1 MTAPSTEWSRGGV
14 TSSSESGSAPA
25 AGLTCHSPVR
35 TEEGRGFPLP
45 LLLSHQPVIL
55 PMAIT
60 GGKVGQESEFHLLIT
75 TGLARNG
82 AISQC
87 FLQLSVGRRVSSSLD
102 SMGALRL

>member
-1 MTAPSTEWSRGGV
+1 
-14 TSSSESGSAPA
+14 
-25 AGLTCHSPVR
+25 
-35 TEEGRGFPLP
+35 
-45 LLLSHQPVIL
+45 
-55 PMAIT
+55 MAIT